1 MLKISTKALWR
12 VLDANFNRAKEA
24 LRVCE
29 DVSRFVMDAPKLT
42 SGYKKVRH
50 GLNEVLVVLGKEDLL
65 RARDIVGDVGRKTTG
80 SESRRADIKSIFYA
94 NSQRAKESLR
104 VLEECTKL
112 LNIKTAERLKRL
124 RYTVYDLEKEAFS
137 QL

>member
-29 DVSRFVMDAPKLT
+29 DVTRFILDESALT
-42 SGYKKVRH
+42 ARYKRVRH
-50 GLNEVLVVLGKEDLL
+50 GLNEVLIVLGNEELL
-65 RARDIVGDVGRKTTG
+65 RSRDVVGDVGQKTTG
-80 SESRRADIKSIFYA
+80 SESRRKDIKSVFYA

-137 QL
+137 RL

>member
-1 MLKISTKALWR
+1 MLKISTKVLWR

-29 DVSRFVMDAPKLT
+29 DVSRFMMDAPLLT
-42 SGYKKVRH
+42 SRYKKVRH
-50 GLNEVLVVLGKEDLL
+50 ALTEVLVVLGKEELL
-65 RARDIVGDVGRKTTG
+65 QARDIVGDVGRRTTG
-80 SESRRADIKSIFYA
+80 SESRRADIKSVFYA

-137 QL
+137 RL